1 MVSQSN
7 VDQITK
13 ERIAN
18 AASPLGNK
26 KEKLPEAHVRN
37 VRIAPRKLRLIVDLV
52 RGKSVEEALQILKVA
67 RKRGV
72 PVIEKLIL
80 SAKANAVNNIGLS
93 ENNLTVGQ
101 IYVNEGVTLKRV
113 RPRARG
119 RADRLS
125 KRTSHAHVVLAEK

>member
-1 MVSQSN
+1 MGSN
-7 VDQITK
+7 KNSVP
-13 ERIAN
+13 RAC
-18 AASPLGNK
+18 
-26 KEKLPEAHVRN
+26 VRN

-52 RGKSVEEALQILKVA
+52 RGKSVEEALQILSVA

-72 PVIEKLIL
+72 PVVEKLIK
-80 SAKANAVNNIGLS
+80 SAKANAINNMGLS
-93 ENNLTVGQ
+93 ENGLVIGQ
-101 IYVNEGVTLKRV
+101 IYVNEGVTMKRV

>member
-1 MVSQSN
+1 M
-7 VDQITK
+7 
-13 ERIAN
+13 
-18 AASPLGNK
+18 GNN
-26 KEKLPEAHVRN
+26 KEKLPEAYVRN

-80 SAKANAVNNIGLS
+80 SAKSNAVNNMSLS
-93 ENNLTVGQ
+93 ESNLMVGQ
-101 IYVNEGVTLKRV
+101 IYVNEGVTLKRI

>member
-1 MVSQSN
+1 M
-7 VDQITK
+7 
-13 ERIAN
+13 
-18 AASPLGNK
+18 GNN
-26 KEKLPEAHVRN
+26 KEKLPEAYVRN
-37 VRIAPRKLRLIVDLV
+37 VRIAPRKLRVVVDVV
-52 RGKSVEEALQILKVA
+52 RGQSVEEALQILKVA

-101 IYVNEGVTLKRV
+101 IYVNEGVTLKRI